1 MFEGDVLAD
10 TDVAEE
16 MKAAASGHVTKRVDD
31 VLDVCVVRRHSVP
44 VPPPPPKKK
53 KLRRNL
59 C

>member
-44 VPPPPPKKK
+44 VPPPPPKKITQ
-53 KLRRNL
+53 
-59 C
+59 